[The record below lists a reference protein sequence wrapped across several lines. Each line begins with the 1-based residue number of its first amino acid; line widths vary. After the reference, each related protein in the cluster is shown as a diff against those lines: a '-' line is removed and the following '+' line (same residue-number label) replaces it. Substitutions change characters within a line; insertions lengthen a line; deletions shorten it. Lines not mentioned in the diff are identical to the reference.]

1 MQRERRNIQGGN
13 NVAPCHEKLFRLK
26 EQDHILGI
34 LFPEKTE
41 NLTEGKRKI
50 PLSGKIVCQKQ
61 YNKSSCYHLIKSS
74 FNPV

>member
-1 MQRERRNIQGGN
+1 MKNY
-13 NVAPCHEKLFRLK
+13 FRLK

-41 NLTEGKRKI
+41 NLMEGKRKI
-50 PLSGKIVCQKQ
+50 PLSGKMVWQKQ
-61 YNKSSCYHLIKSS
+61 YNKSSCYHLIKSL